1 MCLEL
6 FVSLPVEQYTPG
18 KVFHRLLVLCG
29 ELCHMHHFAT
39 AHLSY
44 LGVGEY
50 VRLPCVHESA
60 VAESVGLLLR
70 TRIFVAVSELMYHV
84 RQHRHVH
91 GGQQSPF
98 SAVLVVVL
106 RIAVVGPWQHVPLAL
121 TGFTYPPVVVAP
133 AHHSEVAAH

>member
-29 ELCHMHHFAT
+29 ELCHMHHLAP

-50 VRLPCVHESA
+50 VRQPCVHESA
-60 VAESVGLLLR
+60 VAESVGFLLR
-70 TRIFVAVSELMYHV
+70 TRIFVAVSELMHHV

-91 GGQQSPF
+91 AGQLSPL
-98 SAVLVVVL
+98 SAVL
-106 RIAVVGPWQHVPLAL
+106 RIAVVGPRQHVPLAL

-133 AHHSEVAAH
+133 AHYSEVAAH